1 MASGPARGREG
12 RKVSEKAVSIE
23 FFGPFREFGRG
34 LELEIAGETTFLEV
48 VRLLSEKFGEA
59 FEQRSLNSHSTIIH
73 NRKVVDRDKTA
84 NFTIA
89 PGDRLAFGLLLGG
102 G

>member
-1 MASGPARGREG
+1 M
-12 RKVSEKAVSIE
+12 SEKAVSIE

-34 LELEIAGETTFLEV
+34 LELEIEGETTFLEV
-48 VRLLSEKFGEA
+48 VGLLSEEFGAA
-59 FEQRSLNSHSTIIH
+59 FEQRSLNSHSTVIH
-73 NRKVVDRDKTA
+73 NRKVVDRDITA

>member
-1 MASGPARGREG
+1 
-12 RKVSEKAVSIE
+12 VSETAVSIE
-23 FFGPFREFGRG
+23 FFGPFREFGKG
-34 LELEIAGETTFLEV
+34 LELEVSGETTFLELV
-48 VRLLSEKFGEA
+48 HLLAARFGEA
-59 FEQRSLNSHSTIIH
+59 FEQRSLNAHSTVIH
-73 NRKVVDRDKTA
+73 NRKVVDRDMMA